1 MESRERKATE
11 LVYNSFT
18 DYISSGENLKLVWFC
33 KTLQNWKAIVADV
46 SEGGSLFE
54 VTYNG
59 DKAETYID
67 MYDKLKNVKV
77 VD

>member
-33 KTLQNWKAIVADV
+33 KTLQNWKAIIADV
-46 SEGGSLFE
+46 SEEGSLFE
-54 VTYNG
+54 VSYNG
-59 DKAETYID
+59 DKKETYID
-67 MYDKLKNVKV
+67 MYEKFKNVKV
-77 VD
+77 PD